1 LFVEIA
7 CLIPLRFR
15 LVRNRSTIDLQIED
29 MGERIN
35 MVGVFIQKE
44 KQAIES
50 FRKKIDNF
58 SKLKDV
64 TEQLSMCLTLE
75 DTSRTLSDEVGKLY
89 GQKDRTIILYL
100 FHSKTGRLGISSSQ
114 KGQMR
119 VNIKSKNGDEFDQW
133 VVKTMQSLLI
143 EDAKN
148 DYRFDVDKIKT
159 EDDRKV
165 RSLITVPMT
174 VGNKALGILRVDSPL
189 EDQFDTED
197 LRFLTTIGDVGAL
210 AVENAQLYEHV
221 QQLAIRDGLTNL
233 YLRRYLLER
242 MPNEISRALR
252 NQTELSFVM
261 IDIDKFKRYN
271 DKFGH
276 MAGDIV
282 LKTVGMLMSE
292 FFQYPGNLV
301 CRYGGEEFCVL
312 LPDCSKK
319 KVAEL
324 AEEFRHLVEKKI
336 VVLRREKTHITVSM
350 GVASLPTDTQ
360 HYEELIGKADQAL
373 YQAKE
378 TGRNKVC
385 VAKS

>member
-1 LFVEIA
+1 MFVEIA